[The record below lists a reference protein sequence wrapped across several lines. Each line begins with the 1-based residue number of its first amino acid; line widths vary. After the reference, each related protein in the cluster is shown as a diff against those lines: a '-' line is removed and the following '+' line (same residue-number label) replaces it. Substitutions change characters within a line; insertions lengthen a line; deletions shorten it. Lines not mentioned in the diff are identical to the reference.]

1 MSTIWR
7 KISFKEVYR
16 EAVRKAIDSIVKHL
30 RVVKMTLRATE
41 LNDPERILVNPWIE
55 HDRR

>member
-30 RVVKMTLRATE
+30 RVVRNDTE
-41 LNDPERILVNPWIE
+41 SNRTE
-55 HDRR
+55 